1 VLAFLQIDHTVHFH
15 LFVKES
21 TTMRLLP
28 IASLLFAFLV
38 FQAGANVLFRYGAGA
53 PGRWWTGFLL
63 GNLVGV
69 TSIIFFMGIQRLM
82 PDRMPL
88 VLALCGGGAF
98 ISAQVAV
105 SLVFRQPIALG
116 QYAGIAVIVIG
127 MCLMIFFQ
135 ETST

>member
-1 VLAFLQIDHTVHFH
+1 
-15 LFVKES
+15 
-21 TTMRLLP
+21 
-28 IASLLFAFLV
+28 
-38 FQAGANVLFRYGAGA
+38 
-53 PGRWWTGFLL
+53 
-63 GNLVGV
+63 
-69 TSIIFFMGIQRLM
+69 MGIQRLM

-98 ISAQVAV
+98 IAAQMAV

-135 ETST
+135 ETSS